1 MKENISTLS
10 LLDAPTDI
18 WFIGDDIRI
27 THGIQS
33 NYAFPEE
40 FHFRDFILVYLKR
53 GTLSGRCN
61 GVDTSFTAPSMIS
74 LQPTNIL
81 ECGRLSPDA
90 DGTVISFSPSF
101 TQRLNLMHRFQLNEW
116 LLRQPAL
123 VLDSEMEQQ
132 MAEYIKELVLL
143 GRNPHN
149 PFLEEALLHTTLSF
163 FYRVGYRYYQSG
175 EMIVGRPQQIADEF
189 VQLVQ
194 QHGVTEHRIEFY
206 AEQMGISRKYLQN
219 VLRDVTGRTAY
230 AWIEETIIEHVKH
243 LLRDGHLSLLQ
254 IAEATNLGTPSY
266 FGAYFKRV
274 TGITPGQY
282 RKKNK
287 NQPNQ

>member
-18 WFIGDDIRI
+18 WFVGDDIRI

-33 NYAFPEE
+33 NYAFPAE
-40 FHFRDFILVYLKR
+40 FHFRDFVLVYLKR

-74 LQPTNIL
+74 IQPTNIL

-101 TQRLNLMHRFQLNEW
+101 TQRLNLMHRYQLSEW
-116 LLRQPAL
+116 LLRQPSL

-132 MAEYIKELVLL
+132 MASYIKELVLL
-143 GRNPHN
+143 GRNPYN
-149 PFLEEALLHTTLSF
+149 PFMEEALLHTTLSF

-189 VQLVQ
+189 LQLVQ
-194 QHGVTEHRIEFY
+194 QNGVKEHRMDFY
-206 AEQMGISRKYLQN
+206 AEKLGVSRKYLQN
-219 VLRDVTGRTAY
+219 VVRNVTGRTAY
-230 AWIEETIIEHVKH
+230 AWIEETVIEHVKY
-243 LLRDGHLSLLQ
+243 LLRENKLTLQQ
-254 IAEATNLGTPSY
+254 IAADANLGAPSY

-274 TGITPGQY
+274 TGMTPGQY
-282 RKKNK
+282 KKMRKNHHT
-287 NQPNQ
+287 N